1 MDLKTILND
10 EKIVQ
15 TTDGNNGSDNSG
27 TKHKKPIQLR
37 DIESQSHNTLRLN
50 SKLESKE
57 EMKTLINKEK
67 KDILKKPW
75 NKLDTGM
82 KISRLKIFIDKEVE
96 DKNLSEIEKDEL
108 KKLLLNACRGNK
120 LNKNVD
126 VVYNREECFI
136 EKIKILK
143 YEDGSYTLQSSDVKK
158 AKSSNRSRS
167 SIDLFIRK
175 T

>member
-67 KDILKKPW
+67 KDILKGSITSPY
-75 NKLDTGM
+75 LRDL
-82 KISRLKIFIDKEVE
+82 SIF
-96 DKNLSEIEKDEL
+96 LASP
-108 KKLLLNACRGNK
+108 KK
-120 LNKNVD
+120 
-126 VVYNREECFI
+126 
-136 EKIKILK
+136 
-143 YEDGSYTLQSSDVKK
+143 
-158 AKSSNRSRS
+158 
-167 SIDLFIRK
+167 
-175 T
+175 